1 MGDLLHSV
9 EISLYIKMFFTK
21 KNKSFDED
29 HPAVVKKKPRC
40 KKNRDKFSL
49 MHTIPM
55 QVLSQRDEEDFGG
68 RIKRGKRL
76 GFTVYD
82 ALACKQCKFHVFF
95 HKRFGFK
102 NHSKIRHGKD
112 GMFKMPSI
120 PSRANSLPVRTTKT
134 ALVVPRR
141 KCSSLNKRSVS
152 AVNNRIAAIEL
163 VVLEDDEEEEI
174 QIVDDHDLHDEIKTT
189 SKSNDLSVMKPTHEA
204 DEVDDDLVIIDE
216 IDVNENKIKSFK
228 PKNYRWMESSPL
240 YQPNVFLSNSLNTR
254 MRKEESKDDL
264 EQSNLVKSLDSAN
277 KLSLKDDVLLVDLV
291 EEEVILGEAEI
302 GQYEV
307 EQVVEQSTYV
317 RNLFNEDGESKRKTT
332 DVEHVSSKK
341 SKHDQ
346 EELLLMED
354 DDNEI
359 LDIQSMLEVSMDE
372 TVEDCIDVEVDEITV
387 DGGDIIEVELEESPE
402 EVELISLVGDD
413 ENVEFVENAEP
424 VTNTK
429 PESITDLVS
438 LWAAE
443 EEVLVSNKAV
453 SSGKLRSKKR
463 RSELK
468 PYLTSRGL

>member
-1 MGDLLHSV
+1 MG
-9 EISLYIKMFFTK
+9 
-21 KNKSFDED
+21 
-29 HPAVVKKKPRC
+29 
-40 KKNRDKFSL
+40 
-49 MHTIPM
+49 
-55 QVLSQRDEEDFGG
+55 
-68 RIKRGKRL
+68 
-76 GFTVYD
+76 
-82 ALACKQCKFHVFF
+82 
-95 HKRFGFK
+95 
-102 NHSKIRHGKD
+102 
-112 GMFKMPSI
+112 
-120 PSRANSLPVRTTKT
+120 
-134 ALVVPRR
+134 
-141 KCSSLNKRSVS
+141 
-152 AVNNRIAAIEL
+152 
-163 VVLEDDEEEEI
+163 
-174 QIVDDHDLHDEIKTT
+174 
-189 SKSNDLSVMKPTHEA
+189 
-204 DEVDDDLVIIDE
+204 
-216 IDVNENKIKSFK
+216 
-228 PKNYRWMESSPL
+228 
-240 YQPNVFLSNSLNTR
+240 
-254 MRKEESKDDL
+254 
-264 EQSNLVKSLDSAN
+264 
-277 KLSLKDDVLLVDLV
+277 LVDLV

-387 DGGDIIEVELEESPE
+387 DCGDIIEVELEESPE